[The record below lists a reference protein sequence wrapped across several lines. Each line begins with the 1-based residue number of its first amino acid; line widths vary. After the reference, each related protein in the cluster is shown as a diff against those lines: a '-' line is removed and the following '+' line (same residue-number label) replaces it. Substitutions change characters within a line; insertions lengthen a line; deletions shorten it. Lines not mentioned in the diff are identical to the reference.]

1 MILPFTKIVRVK
13 HCYEA
18 LPATFYHYYKGTYY
32 KVNFILQHEV
42 KNQRNAAFPYYTYIY
57 RLKYSINANI
67 HLYIYRIT
75 PSLHIQ
81 HVRFARHCGFA

>member
-18 LPATFYHYYKGTYY
+18 LPATFYHDYKGTYY

-42 KNQRNAAFPYYTYIY
+42 KNQRNAAFPYYT
-57 RLKYSINANI
+57 
-67 HLYIYRIT
+67 HT
-75 PSLHIQ
+75 HI
-81 HVRFARHCGFA
+81 